1 MTETRKPETYS
12 TKIIESY
19 NYRSNVKLRTKEDY
33 LKNGYSLIKRNPLTK
48 KVEITLSYNYEA
60 INKDLESKKYKRG
73 IETMIHNWNSYRDE
87 INNILGDTSPYY
99 NYKETIQ
106 KMIEE
111 DNYYSELYRIS
122 SNHIHYD
129 NDSDYNSEN
138 EDVKYLLS

>member
-1 MTETRKPETYS
+1 MRNSETYS
-12 TKIIESY
+12 KKIIESY
-19 NYRSNVKLRTKEDY
+19 NYKSNLKLKTAEDY
-33 LKNGYSLIKRNPLTK
+33 LKNGYSLIRRNPQTK
-48 KVEITLSYNYEA
+48 KVEITHSYNYEA
-60 INKDLESKKYKRG
+60 INKELESKKYKRG

-87 INNILGDTSPYY
+87 INNILGDTSPYC

-106 KMIEE
+106 KMIDE

-122 SNHIHYD
+122 SNNIHND